1 MNDID
6 ILKVRTWLDN
16 VQGPRADSYAERWHD
31 FASTAN
37 PVITVFGSYDT
48 GKSSLIR
55 RLLVDSGVQVPEWLT
70 ISARHE
76 TFGVNGVELAGC
88 LLRDTPGLA
97 IGADDARGALNT
109 ELAREAISTTDIAIV
124 TLTPQLATG
133 EFDLLREVVAGGWSA
148 ANLWFVISRF
158 DEAGIDP
165 DDDLDGY
172 QRLAS
177 RKRAELGSSLKLSSE
192 FPMHVVSQDFAQM
205 AGAARDVDS
214 DVWDDSRDWDGMDGL
229 ATAIK
234 TVASGDIVALRA
246 STEQRYW
253 RQALMRTLADL
264 KIQRAESGPLIE
276 QADAAS
282 ARREQWASSLHD
294 VDRDAKAD
302 LRGVVGKAV
311 RQVFAAGEQ
320 DSAVVAEDLQS
331 ALNDWYRKHTRELD
345 RLLQDVA
352 RTDERQRKEPSW
364 ANLEALASEVA
375 AAAEPAVDGHPDALA
390 PYVSKF
396 GPLLI
401 GGLRDFERSQRGASS
416 KKAAGRAAAIVKTGG
431 DVGSL
436 AKGVALASALLP
448 LAVEIV
454 NSIDG
459 ARSNKALAVQEQANR
474 AREEK
479 FTTEANELALASWA
493 AVLAGAKAEIDAA
506 AVHAELSDALRDSA
520 KKLAAAIEEA
530 ENLL

>member
-6 ILKVRTWLDN
+6 IPKARKWLDN
-16 VQGPRADSYAERWHD
+16 VDTSLADVYVERWQH
-31 FASTAN
+31 FASTAF
-37 PVITVFGSYDT
+37 PVLTVFGSYDT

-55 RLLVDSGVQVPEWLT
+55 RLLVDNGVQVPEWLT

-97 IGADDARGALNT
+97 IGADDVRGALNT
-109 ELAREAISTTDIAIV
+109 ELAREAISTTDVAIV

-133 EFDLLREVVAGGWSA
+133 EFEFLRGVVADGWSA

-165 DDDLDGY
+165 DDDPDGY
-172 QRLAS
+172 QQLAA
-177 RKRAELGSSLKLSSE
+177 RKKAELASSLKLSSE
-192 FPMHVVSQDFAQM
+192 FPIHVVSQDFSQM
-205 AGAARDVDS
+205 AGAARDFDAAI
-214 DVWDDSRDWDGMDGL
+214 WDDSRDWDGMDGL
-229 ATAIK
+229 AATIK
-234 TVASGDIVALRA
+234 TIASGDPVALRA

-253 RQALMRTLADL
+253 RQALTRTLAEL
-264 KIQRAESGPLIE
+264 KMQCAECESLVA
-276 QADAAS
+276 QADAEA
-282 ARREQWASSLHD
+282 ARREQWASSLDD
-294 VDRDAKAD
+294 VDHAAKAD

-311 RQVFAAGEQ
+311 RQVFAAGDQ
-320 DSAVVAEDLQS
+320 DSAIVAEDLHS
-331 ALNDWYRKHTRELD
+331 ALTDWYRKHTRELD

-364 ANLEALASEVA
+364 TNLEALVSRVA
-375 AAAEPAVDGHPDALA
+375 ADAAATADGKPDALA

-401 GGLRDFERSQRGASS
+401 GGLRDFERSQRGASPR
-416 KKAAGRAAAIVKTGG
+416 KAAGRGAVTAVAGG
-431 DVGSL
+431 DVG
-436 AKGVALASALLP
+436 AFVKGIDLASSLLP

-454 NSIDG
+454 ILIDG
-459 ARSNKALAVQEQANR
+459 MRSNKAVALQEQANR
-474 AREEK
+474 AREDK
-479 FTTEANELALASWA
+479 VVAEANELALGSWA
-493 AVLAGAKAEIDAA
+493 ATLAGAKAEIDAA
-506 AVHAELSDALRDSA
+506 GVHAELSAGLNDSV

-530 ENLL
+530 ENIL